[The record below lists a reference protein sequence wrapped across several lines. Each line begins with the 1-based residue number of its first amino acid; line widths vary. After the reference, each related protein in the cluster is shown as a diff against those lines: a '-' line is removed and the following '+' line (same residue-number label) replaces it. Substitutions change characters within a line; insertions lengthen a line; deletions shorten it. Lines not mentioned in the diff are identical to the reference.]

1 MISIKVDLAWTE
13 ASQRLFTKTAWLL
26 HLITNE
32 TLRTDIVK
40 MKIPCRVNSSDEP
53 EA

>member
-1 MISIKVDLAWTE
+1 MISVKVYLAWIE
-13 ASQRLFTKTAWLL
+13 AFQRLFTKTAWLL
-26 HLITNE
+26 PLITIE